1 MHGKDAAG
9 SPYCKKARVD
19 FFVSH
24 RKLRVVESNRIEMRR
39 IFKERD
45 PSFSH
50 ILRSVAKWEI
60 KGGYVEEMHI
70 DPEMGTRVLLVLP
83 ADKRGE
89 ERLELSERLLDI
101 PPPPLYS
108 IRPLTT
114 NLLRFRE
121 CHAQKGEEGKIGN

>member
-1 MHGKDAAG
+1 MEKTPRGVHAA
-9 SPYCKKARVD
+9 KKPGLI

-89 ERLELSERLLDI
+89 ERFELSERLLDI
-101 PPPPLYS
+101 PPPLYS

-114 NLLRFRE
+114 NSVFANAMHKRE
-121 CHAQKGEEGKIGN
+121 RRER